1 MKIFIKNTILFFFAT
16 TLFTCNFG
24 DDDDNNNRKFSCL
37 SEIKKRGKLIAVTD
51 NNSTSYFI
59 YRGSPLGFQY
69 ELLKEYAEH
78 IGVDLEIVISN
89 NIEEKIKLINKGK
102 VDVLAV
108 NLTIT
113 KARKVRLDFTNPLG
127 STRPVLVQRKP
138 DNYKNLSKKQKEE
151 KLVRDLKELNGKTIF
166 VQEHSAFVP
175 LLKQIEEEQEIVINT
190 FDAVSLGIEE
200 LVLMVSEGKVDFT
213 VCDEDVAKINATFL
227 QNIDVETGLGE
238 EKDFAWAV
246 AKGNDSLRISIN
258 NWLMEFKKTKRFA
271 GIYYRYFQNPK
282 YKNMLSSD
290 YYSLTGGKI
299 SQYDDII
306 KELSKETYW
315 DWRLISSLIYHESN
329 FDNSVRSWAGAAG
342 LMQLMPQTAA
352 TYGIDIES
360 GPTANIAAGIK
371 VINSLDKLFSGEI
384 TDSLERIKFVLAS
397 YNIGPGHVID
407 ARNLAKKYG
416 KNPNIWDNNV
426 DTFLLL
432 KSKPEYYRDSVVKN
446 GYCRGNETV
455 SFVKRVLEV
464 FGHYRNLIIE

>member
-1 MKIFIKNTILFFFAT
+1 MKIISENIIILLLVLSFSA
-16 TLFTCNFG
+16 CNFS
-24 DDDDNNNRKFSCL
+24 DEDENEIRKFSNL
-37 SEIKKRGKLIAVTD
+37 SEIKERGKLVAVTD

-59 YRGSPLGFQY
+59 YRGTPLGFQY
-69 ELLKEYAEH
+69 ELLKEYSDYM
-78 IGVDLEIVISN
+78 GLDLEIVISN
-89 NIEEKIKLINKGK
+89 NIEEKINLIKNGK

-108 NLTIT
+108 NLSIT
-113 KARKVRLDFTNPLG
+113 KTRKVFIDFTIPLG

-138 DNYKNLSKKQKEE
+138 ENYKNLSKSKMDE
-151 KLVRDLKELNGKTIF
+151 KLIRDIKKLNGKTVF
-166 VQEHSAFVP
+166 VQEHSSFVP
-175 LLKQIEEEQEIVINT
+175 LLKRIEKEHKIVINS

-200 LVLMVSEGKVDFT
+200 LVLMVSEGKIDYT
-213 VCDEDVAKINATFL
+213 VCDEDVARINATYL
-227 QNIDVETGLGE
+227 QNIDIETGLGDE
-238 EKDFAWAV
+238 VNFAWAV

-258 NWLMEFKKTKRFA
+258 NWLNDFKKTKRFES
-271 GIYYRYFQNPK
+271 IYYRYFNNPK
-282 YKNMLSSD
+282 YKNMINSD
-290 YYSLTGGKI
+290 YYSLIGGKI
-299 SQYDDII
+299 SQYDEII

-371 VINSLDKLFSGEI
+371 VINSLDNIFKEEI
-384 TDSLERIKFVLAS
+384 TDTLERIKFILAS

-416 KNPNIWDNNV
+416 KNPNIWENNV

-432 KSKPEYYRDSVVKN
+432 KSNPEYYRDSVVKN

-455 SFVKRVLEV
+455 NFVKRVLEV
-464 FGHYRNLIIE
+464 FGHYKNLIDL